1 VPGTSR
7 GVGPA
12 LLDRMAAKA
21 GGGAMASG
29 SIHEGSL
36 FAGNGDVRGGVL
48 RAGSTLRVA
57 GGRFRDAGGCLAG
70 RHQAT
75 PFG

>member
-1 VPGTSR
+1 
-7 GVGPA
+7 
-12 LLDRMAAKA
+12 
-21 GGGAMASG
+21 MASG